1 METGDVRIRN
11 SLMRK
16 GADVAFEFV
25 LPRKSVDQ
33 QIGSCVVD
41 LINWREIDQ
50 EEHTDHYTCST
61 HRHTDRISG

>member
-50 EEHTDHYTCST
+50 EEHTDHYM
-61 HRHTDRISG
+61 